1 LTLFSLGPWRQETFF
16 VLDAL
21 QPSSSPS
28 WGPFHTFQGLKLD
41 DSFFDALTIEQSTM
55 ASDQETRIVGNRL
68 GVWFALG
75 AFSSIALVALV
86 TRYDSFEDEQ
96 AVIKWAL
103 ATFCIAIGMAGLA
116 LIATVAV
123 SDKFTST
130 KGEGVMVSRPH
141 VPGTVQ
147 PIICSMC

>member
-1 LTLFSLGPWRQETFF
+1 
-16 VLDAL
+16 
-21 QPSSSPS
+21 
-28 WGPFHTFQGLKLD
+28 
-41 DSFFDALTIEQSTM
+41 M